1 MREWPGYVAVMGLIR
16 GTFSLSN
23 PTRPDLAPLEV
34 SALAD
39 SGAVHLC
46 IPEHLAIQLSLAELD
61 RREVVLADGHRR
73 TVPYVGPVEVRFRN
87 RRCFTGAMVLGTEVL
102 LGAIPMDD
110 MDLVLRPQL
119 QSVDVNPESP
129 NIPVSVITG
138 GRERHQGGRPG
149 RREPWCQCSDCRRL
163 HTLTMTI
170 SHASSPP
177 PAACATAG
185 ATAGPV
191 GAGLP

>member
-1 MREWPGYVAVMGLIR
+1 MGLIR
-16 GTFSLSN
+16 GSFSLSN

-46 IPEHLAIQLSLAELD
+46 IPEHLAIQLSLAELE

-87 RRCFTGAMVLGTEVL
+87 RRCFTGAMVLGNEVL
-102 LGAIPMDD
+102 LGAIPMED
-110 MDLVLRPQL
+110 MDLVLRRQL

-129 NIPVSVITG
+129 NIPLSVAKCGARGWIAVAG
-138 GRERHQGGRPG
+138 GGGGGGGGGEEGWVCARGRLRGGSRG
-149 RREPWCQCSDCRRL
+149 RRL
-163 HTLTMTI
+163 
-170 SHASSPP
+170 
-177 PAACATAG
+177 
-185 ATAGPV
+185 
-191 GAGLP
+191 